1 MAIENSFDDGGT
13 RLGTTMSYKLI
24 SAAERRTNVIREA
37 GRIHLLLSQR
47 IGQLRSMQ
55 YSLFSVSGKDKR
67 RPCT

>member
-1 MAIENSFDDGGT
+1 MAIEKSFDDGGT

-24 SAAERRTNVIREA
+24 SAAERRTNVISEA